1 METDTTA
8 PLRLPAYQ
16 NGSVKVYLGDS
27 RDVLGELPPDSVDCV
42 VTSPPYWGLRDF
54 DVPASLWGG
63 DPACRHRWG
72 RMQRGRR
79 KDMLP
84 TDTTSRRARV
94 GLTEHQ
100 DTAATGGGRFCERC
114 GAWLGSLGL
123 ESSPE
128 LFVAHMVDVMRD
140 VRRVLKPTGT
150 LWLNLGDSFYGG
162 SRTARSA
169 AGGLKP
175 KDLIGIPWEVALAMR
190 RDGWY
195 LRTDLVWSKPNPVP
209 EPSVDRPIRS
219 HEFVFLL
226 AKERH
231 YFYDAEAVREL
242 ASTCR
247 GISRR
252 PDTPHHQTRNR
263 RSVWTIATQ
272 PYRGSHTATF
282 PVKLVE
288 PCILAGTS
296 AAGCCSRCGRPWRRK
311 LEVTYQ
317 SIPRNPDTRR
327 RRHSDRRVFEITVPR
342 VRQSRTIGWQP
353 TCDCGAPTVP
363 AVVLDPFAGTGTTL
377 LVAQQ
382 RGRHGVGAELNRAY
396 LALIRERLSQPIR
409 PASDT
414 DGVLNRRAA

>member
-1 METDTTA
+1 MESRMTA

-16 NGSVKVYLGDS
+16 NGSVKVYLGDA
-27 RDVLGELPPDSVDCV
+27 REVLRELSPESVDCV

-54 DVPASLWGG
+54 DVPSSVWGG
-63 DPACRHRWG
+63 DPDCRHRWG

-84 TDTTSRRARV
+84 TETTKRRARV

-100 DTAATGGGRFCERC
+100 DAAATSGGRFCERC

-128 LFVAHMVDVMRD
+128 LFVVHMVEVMRE

-162 SRTARSA
+162 SRTPRTKQ
-169 AGGLKP
+169 GGLKP

-190 RDGWY
+190 EDGWY
-195 LRTDLVWSKPNPVP
+195 LRSDLVWSKPNPVP
-209 EPSVDRPIRS
+209 EPSVDRPIRA

-226 AKERH
+226 SKERH
-231 YFYDAEAVREL
+231 YFYDAEAVREV
-242 ASTCR
+242 ATAGR
-247 GISRR
+247 GSSRGAEAPR
-252 PDTPHHQTRNR
+252 HQTRNR
-263 RSVWTIATQ
+263 RSVWTIPTQ

-296 AAGCCSRCGRPWRRK
+296 AAGCCSRCGRPWRRE

-317 SIPRNPDTRR
+317 SIPRNPENRR
-327 RRHSDRRVFEITVPR
+327 RRHADPRIFEITVPR
-342 VRQSRTIGWQP
+342 VRQARTIGWQP
-353 TCDCGAPTVP
+353 TCDCDAPAVP
-363 AVVLDPFAGTGTTL
+363 AVVLDPFVGTGTTL

-382 RGRHGVGAELNRAY
+382 HGRQALGVELNRTF
-396 LALIRERLSQPIR
+396 LTLMSEKLSESAHPE
-409 PASDT
+409 PGGSDP
-414 DGVLNRRAA
+414 DSQAA